1 MQGKGEEI
9 YNMEPEHK
17 EKLRL
22 LKKGIDQLNK
32 KLFVKYII
40 LSLATA
46 SILTILID
54 FFWDLRLIVFL
65 IWFLFLTYV
74 AYKLLFEIKFSMI
87 RKRFDV
93 TQKVNDDYYNE
104 IKEGYI
110 SSKFGKYDVR
120 LNLKDCKYTL
130 TDDFVFAFQA
140 FILLAIFNIDKS
152 KPENALE
159 NFLSKFKKKRDLK
172 LVSAFSILLIIMA
185 FALKIGLMTSNQ
197 NFFKDDFMYKVQKIN
212 VGDSVLYD
220 TSHSE
225 FIILTTN
232 FLIDDCPETDV
243 VKFHCRYEYF
253 KKIRLINLV
262 LNNLYIMTEKKFT
275 KKFLGYY
282 SFYIREN
289 EIILS
294 KDDIII
300 TIEKKLKINTAP
312 N

>member
-1 MQGKGEEI
+1 MI
-9 YNMEPEHK
+9 
-17 EKLRL
+17 LFL
-22 LKKGIDQLNK
+22 LFRH
-32 KLFVKYII
+32 LFF
-40 LSLATA
+40 LQFL
-46 SILTILID
+46 ILT
-54 FFWDLRLIVFL
+54 
-65 IWFLFLTYV
+65 
-74 AYKLLFEIKFSMI
+74 
-87 RKRFDV
+87 
-93 TQKVNDDYYNE
+93 N
-104 IKEGYI
+104 
-110 SSKFGKYDVR
+110 
-120 LNLKDCKYTL
+120 LNR
-130 TDDFVFAFQA
+130 
-140 FILLAIFNIDKS
+140 
-152 KPENALE
+152 ENALE
-159 NFLSKFKKKRDLK
+159 NFLSKFKKKLDLK

-232 FLIDDCPETDV
+232 FLTDDCPETDV

-262 LNNLYIMTEKKFT
+262 LNNPSIMTEKKFT

-294 KDDIII
+294 NDDIII

-312 N
+312 NISKQSFSSQVLCTAIQRSRLVTG